1 MKIHRGG
8 WTDFINSYFF
18 QCSKCI
24 SFEPVKPPIFHTI
37 LTVYMDIV
45 GHCFKFGGLLWSC
58 YSIIIL
64 LWKHGFSSPIILMVV
79 MSIIKWWWLCF
90 GGWWWGLWWMVRDGG
105 AINQV
110 QLQQPPPTTALGQGG
125 VWQSCKPIQSHPHH
139 HPPLVLRLYHMK
151 RTVVSIL
158 PDDIMQRPVSCKA
171 KPKVKIKDCW
181 NCF

>member
-1 MKIHRGG
+1 MHLL
-8 WTDFINSYFF
+8 WAW
-18 QCSKCI
+18 
-24 SFEPVKPPIFHTI
+24 KPPIFHTI

-151 RTVVSIL
+151 RTVGSIL
-158 PDDIMQRPVSCKA
+158 PDDIMQRHVSCKA
-171 KPKVKIKDCW
+171 KPNVKIKDC
-181 NCF
+181 

>member
-24 SFEPVKPPIFHTI
+24 SFGPVKPPIFHTI

-110 QLQQPPPTTALGQGG
+110 QLQQPPHHCTWARWGLAELQTNPIPPTPSPSACPPIIPHEEDSG
-125 VWQSCKPIQSHPHH
+125 VDPTWWHYAEAC
-139 HPPLVLRLYHMK
+139 VL
-151 RTVVSIL
+151 
-158 PDDIMQRPVSCKA
+158 
-171 KPKVKIKDCW
+171 
-181 NCF
+181 

>member
-139 HPPLVLRLYHMK
+139 HPPLVLRLYIPHEEDSGVYP
-151 RTVVSIL
+151 TWWHYAEACVL
-158 PDDIMQRPVSCKA
+158 
-171 KPKVKIKDCW
+171 
-181 NCF
+181 